1 MKYFFFAAFSIV
13 FLLACNNAQEHNHPD
28 HNNNAAIPKTLS
40 DSLYKAAMAGH
51 DRGMAKMGEITRY
64 KNLAN
69 LQQDSIA
76 KLKAKPAARLLA
88 LDSVVHALNEAE
100 ELMNKWMNE
109 FDPNKAGET
118 EQEKTAYYTKEKE
131 KVDTVEARINS
142 SLEKAKKVLD

>member
-1 MKYFFFAAFSIV
+1 MKYFFPGAFSIV
-13 FLLACNNAQEHNHPD
+13 FLLACNSAQEHNHQN
-28 HNNNAAIPKTLS
+28 HNAAIPQTLS
-40 DSLYKAAMAGH
+40 DSIYKDAMAGH

-64 KNLAN
+64 KNLAKQ
-69 LQQDSIA
+69 QQDSIA
-76 KLKAKPAARLLA
+76 KLKAKPADRLSA
-88 LDSVVHALNEAE
+88 LDSVMNNLNEAE

-142 SLEKAKKVLD
+142 SIENAKKVLD